1 MLRGFVAAACVRAA
15 SASWPKS
22 PHAARRAAIT
32 GEGREL
38 PHRAAHPGAQPHR
51 GQPHRRLQGEIVT
64 CDPGDV
70 YVVADDDDIE
80 GGSHPG
86 SMGNPLVVVSGC
98 PVTVEVAQGKHA
110 FLAIP
115 GFSEASATGALP
127 QLKWEWS
134 VDSKHDETPLA
145 AFSFMAY
152 PRFEGQA
159 PETYFDWY
167 YWPLLNVDDV
177 SFVEHAENFD
187 YYHCYGFC
195 QYYDDDGVE
204 DECAACDAETDLRA
218 VFDVLWVGISTFAN
232 KEAMR
237 VTYRP
242 TLFLEESALDG
253 GDLEVV
259 KALYRTNCEPY
270 SHYPADW
277 SWDEYISEDGDAR
290 GERDSRAKPYC
301 DWWPDMTLD
310 DLDGVDDCTEIPG
323 VVCDSDGR
331 VTGLDLETYGLRGP
345 LPASLA
351 NLTKLE
357 TLELDNNRLN
367 GSLPDF
373 SALDALEDV
382 RVGNNFF
389 SGSLACV
396 PDTVQIF
403 AAGRNFLEGAIPDC
417 FFRSPALQV
426 LDLGSNDLDAVIPA
440 SAAGESALS
449 VLYLSQSGIKGG
461 VGHVRNLTA
470 LGKLDLSRNF
480 LTGPLEEATLAGLP
494 KLYELDLGWNELSGP
509 VPHVPNPMLRL
520 VDLSHN
526 RFTGTIDAQFDDFA
540 AGQDHGVTSA
550 LLLDDNEFCG
560 PLPTVFYDLVA
571 DSHYFVYELDASRNR
586 FRCAPSGANEYFE
599 AWAHTLAHDF
609 GKCTPVAVPAAVAPG
624 RGDPVVMPGNDV
636 DVRGTFVATT
646 DGKCEFRAGDRSAVV
661 AAFFVDETEL
671 RCTLPPDWPAARTTV
686 EVAHHCED
694 FSSAETLGTAH
705 AAVEFFVANATA
717 PPTPAPYARPTASPV
732 SSAPST
738 AAPTWARGEDST
750 EEILS
755 TAALGGV
762 VVAGVVALG
771 LGAALYFII
780 KRELAGKPLFTPVPD
795 IANPILDGER
805 GGDDDDDDGDRP
817 PGYAPS
823 HHRLASAPPRDVELT
838 ADKSADLSDVALVPK
853 ASPTEGDILL

>member
-38 PHRAAHPGAQPHR
+38 PPRAAHPGAQPHR
-51 GQPHRRLQGEIVT
+51 GQPHRRRLQGEIVT

-134 VDSKHDETPLA
+134 LHGVPALRG
-145 AFSFMAY
+145 
-152 PRFEGQA
+152 PA
-159 PETYFDWY
+159 PEAYFDWY

-177 SFVEHAENFD
+177 SFVEHDENFD
-187 YYHCYGFC
+187 YYHCYGYC
-195 QYYDDDGVE
+195 QYDSGDGVE
-204 DECAACDAETDLRA
+204 DKCLDPPIGGCDAETDLRE

-253 GDLEVV
+253 GDL
-259 KALYRTNCEPY
+259 A
-270 SHYPADW
+270 
-277 SWDEYISEDGDAR
+277 YISENGDAR

-323 VVCDSDGR
+323 AVCDSDGR
-331 VTGLDLETYGLRGP
+331 
-345 LPASLA
+345 
-351 NLTKLE
+351 
-357 TLELDNNRLN
+357 
-367 GSLPDF
+367 
-373 SALDALEDV
+373 
-382 RVGNNFF
+382 
-389 SGSLACV
+389 
-396 PDTVQIF
+396 IF

-417 FFRSPALQV
+417 FFRSPALQ
-426 LDLGSNDLDAVIPA
+426 
-440 SAAGESALS
+440 
-449 VLYLSQSGIKGG
+449 
-461 VGHVRNLTA
+461 
-470 LGKLDLSRNF
+470 
-480 LTGPLEEATLAGLP
+480 
-494 KLYELDLGWNELSGP
+494 LYELDLGWNELSGP

-560 PLPTVFYDLVA
+560 PLPTVFYDLVE

-599 AWAHTLAHDF
+599 AWAHTPRRDF

-646 DGKCEFRAGDRSAVV
+646 DGKCEFALAVGRHSRRAA
-661 AAFFVDETEL
+661 
-671 RCTLPPDWPAARTTV
+671 
-686 EVAHHCED
+686 
-694 FSSAETLGTAH
+694 
-705 AAVEFFVANATA
+705 
-717 PPTPAPYARPTASPV
+717 
-732 SSAPST
+732 
-738 AAPTWARGEDST
+738 
-750 EEILS
+750 
-755 TAALGGV
+755 
-762 VVAGVVALG
+762 
-771 LGAALYFII
+771 
-780 KRELAGKPLFTPVPD
+780 
-795 IANPILDGER
+795 
-805 GGDDDDDDGDRP
+805 
-817 PGYAPS
+817 
-823 HHRLASAPPRDVELT
+823 RDVELT